1 MFLSEEADQ
10 FELPVH
16 ETGFT
21 RKELE
26 ELLSFLE
33 SDEPISPNSG
43 SEGSTRAVSFL
54 ESNEPVSPN
63 YGSEGWTRAIYSTDE
78 RKKRRMISNRESAR
92 RSRWRKRMHL
102 ENITDEV
109 NRLSTENQQLKNR
122 LSLVMNQY
130 HIVWGENEQ
139 LRSESVALWGKLL
152 DLYWTLATIQPR

>member
-63 YGSEGWTRAIYSTDE
+63 YGSEGSTRAVYSVDE

-109 NRLSTENQQLKNR
+109 NRLSVENQQLKNR
-122 LSLVMNQY
+122 LSSVMNQY
-130 HIVWGENEQ
+130 HIVWRENEQ
-139 LRSESVALWGKLL
+139 LRSESVALWAKLL
-152 DLYWTLATIQPR
+152 DLYWTLAIMQPR

>member
-21 RKELE
+21 HEELE

-33 SDEPISPNSG
+33 SNEPVSPNSG
-43 SEGSTRAVSFL
+43 SEISTRAVSFI

-63 YGSEGWTRAIYSTDE
+63 YGSEGLTRAVYSADE
-78 RKKRRMISNRESAR
+78 RKKRRMVSNRESAK
-92 RSRWRKRMHL
+92 RSRWRKKMHL

-109 NRLSTENQQLKNR
+109 NHLSIENQQLKNR
-122 LSLVMNQY
+122 VNWVVNQY
-130 HIVWGENEQ
+130 HIVWRENEE
-139 LRSESVALWGKLL
+139 LRSESVALWAKLA
-152 DLYWTLATIQPR
+152 DLYRTLATMQPR